1 MNQVLDKS
9 YRQSKN
15 FFSSDLILRSLLK
28 RGLSDSGF
36 SYMSDKLAQI
46 GKSAAVEMNP
56 LAMEA
61 DKHGPT
67 LVKRNFLGQD
77 IDDIKFHPSYWKL
90 LNIAVK
96 TEMFRVK
103 WEPGLREQFKGESNQ
118 LGFSTGFLFAMSE
131 MGQYCPLC
139 MTDGVARLID
149 LHCKAEDKERL
160 LKHIYTDAVEDL
172 YTGAMFLTEKAGGS
186 DVGANQVTASHFKD
200 DLYYLN
206 GEKWF
211 CSNAN
216 ADIIFVLARTD
227 VSVKGTKGLSI
238 FLVEK
243 ILKDGSKNPIEI
255 IRIKDKLGV
264 RSMASAECMLTN
276 TIGKLVGK
284 EFQGFGIMTD
294 MINLSRIYTAMG
306 SLAGSRRSIIEAYQ
320 FLNHRKTFGKNAIDH
335 ALVRDKFRE
344 VGSLYVGN
352 FYLVW
357 RAVRALDRAE
367 TGNEEEEQL
376 LRILTPMVKK
386 HVSEESVTLVRE
398 SMELMGG
405 IGYVED
411 SIIPRIMRDLL
422 VNPIWE
428 GSGNIMILDMLRA
441 SIKSKGFDIMTHHIQ
456 VAFTKSEECNCL
468 LEDLNKLK
476 NLASSIAGEEKDKL
490 ESTSKPLFE
499 KLTKLYQISVLLDE
513 KTNEN
518 KSWINPAI
526 LFLKEEIINEG
537 PRAKT
542 PLTKTEITGL
552 ISWSY

>member
-1 MNQVLDKS
+1 
-9 YRQSKN
+9 
-15 FFSSDLILRSLLK
+15 
-28 RGLSDSGF
+28 
-36 SYMSDKLAQI
+36 
-46 GKSAAVEMNP
+46 
-56 LAMEA
+56 
-61 DKHGPT
+61 
-67 LVKRNFLGQD
+67 
-77 IDDIKFHPSYWKL
+77 
-90 LNIAVK
+90 
-96 TEMFRVK
+96 
-103 WEPGLREQFKGESNQ
+103 
-118 LGFSTGFLFAMSE
+118 
-131 MGQYCPLC
+131 
-139 MTDGVARLID
+139 
-149 LHCKAEDKERL
+149 
-160 LKHIYTDAVEDL
+160 
-172 YTGAMFLTEKAGGS
+172 
-186 DVGANQVTASHFKD
+186 
-200 DLYYLN
+200 
-206 GEKWF
+206 
-211 CSNAN
+211 
-216 ADIIFVLARTD
+216 
-227 VSVKGTKGLSI
+227 
-238 FLVEK
+238 
-243 ILKDGSKNPIEI
+243 
-255 IRIKDKLGV
+255 
-264 RSMASAECMLTN
+264 
-276 TIGKLVGK
+276 
-284 EFQGFGIMTD
+284 MTD

-386 HVSEESVTLVRE
+386 QVSEESITLVRE

-476 NLASSIAGEEKDKL
+476 VLASGIAGEEKDKL

-537 PRAKT
+537 PRVKT
-542 PLTKTEITGL
+542 PLTKTEISGL